1 MLLFSQK
8 QLHLRLFKI
17 ADLYLQLQLSSP
29 KSDQEL
35 QSSFP
40 LVMVDVLILFTSV
53 SYDPM
58 FSKKAM
64 P

>member
-1 MLLFSQK
+1 MLLFSQEP
-8 QLHLRLFKI
+8 LRLRLFKI
-17 ADLYLQLQLSSP
+17 ADLSLQLQLLCQ

-40 LVMVDVLILFTSV
+40 LVIVILFTSV
-53 SYDPM
+53 SYDPLL
-58 FSKKAM
+58 SQKAM